1 MRAVH
6 CCSAD
11 TYNRPEP
18 ARLRHRRRRRRS
30 ALGAQAP
37 SYKQQSSA
45 RLQPVRDSASQHRER
60 PGSRAARAPTNEAVS
75 IADLSWP
82 LPRPS
87 YLACPPG
94 YCAAADMPSPIFDMP
109 WDQLRE
115 YWKEMIVETAAI
127 LVVSEFEH
135 RRAVHTPRSPIF
147 GFPDIVMVEFVTLGP
162 ERSSV
167 AVDSRSRYGGYDFT
181 KNRKRGER
189 WLFVLQEVAHA

>member
-6 CCSAD
+6 CCSAIPITVWSQRDCD
-11 TYNRPEP
+11 TGGDDGAP
-18 ARLRHRRRRRRS
+18 LS
-30 ALGAQAP
+30 AHKRILQATE
-37 SYKQQSSA
+37 QGTSST
-45 RLQPVRDSASQHRER
+45 VRDSASQHRDW
-60 PGSRAARAPTNEAVS
+60 PGSRAARAPTNEALR
-75 IADLSWP
+75 IADLSQS
-82 LPRPS
+82 LPRLS

-127 LVVSEFEH
+127 LVVSEFEQ
-135 RRAVHTPRSPIF
+135 RRAVYIQRSPIF
-147 GFPDIVMVEFVTLGP
+147 GFPDIVTVEFVALGP

-167 AVDSRSRYGGYDFT
+167 AVYSRSRYGGYDFA
-181 KNRKRGER
+181 KNRKRVER